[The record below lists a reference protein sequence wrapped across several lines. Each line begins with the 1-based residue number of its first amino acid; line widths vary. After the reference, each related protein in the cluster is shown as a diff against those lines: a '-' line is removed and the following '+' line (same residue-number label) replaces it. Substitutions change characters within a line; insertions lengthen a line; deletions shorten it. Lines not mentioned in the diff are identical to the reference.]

1 MSPLPSWLRRGS
13 EERRPTEPRLGG
25 DAGSARG
32 GRGADLGP
40 PVSVAPAKA
49 GTSGDANQ
57 ALVFQAAALVL
68 TYPEAELLTRLDTID
83 AALSGTEAEPSF
95 APLLGHLRRRTLSQ
109 LQSFHIQEF
118 DLSRRHALHLSY
130 WTDGDTRRRGE
141 VLAEIKGV
149 YRESGLLVDTGGE
162 LPDYLPMVL
171 EFAVAD
177 PERGVALLQRF
188 RASVELLRLGLAKDG
203 LPHAGVLEAV
213 CACLPGESPQT
224 HAEVQAR
231 YGEARPVEFVGLD
244 SVESLLQRR
253 PSNGQPDAIG
263 GQPGIGHEAGGRPAS
278 ASRHPRE
285 GGDLVTSSRGGS

>member
-1 MSPLPSWLRRGS
+1 
-13 EERRPTEPRLGG
+13 
-25 DAGSARG
+25 
-32 GRGADLGP
+32 
-40 PVSVAPAKA
+40 
-49 GTSGDANQ
+49 
-57 ALVFQAAALVL
+57 VFQAAALIL

-83 AALSGTEAEPSF
+83 AALAGTNAAESF
-95 APLLGHLRRRTLSQ
+95 APILSHLRGKGLSK

-149 YRESGLLVDTGGE
+149 YRESGLVVDTGGE

-177 PERGVALLQRF
+177 PERGLALLQRF
-188 RASVELLRLGLAKDG
+188 RASLELLRLGLTKDG

-213 CACLPGESPQT
+213 CNCLPGESPRT

-231 YGEARPVEFVGLD
+231 YGETRPVEFVGLD
-244 SVESLLQRR
+244 SVESLLQR
-253 PSNGQPDAIG
+253 PQTTD
-263 GQPGIGHEAGGRPAS
+263 GRPDS
-278 ASRHPRE
+278 ASHPSPARHPRE
-285 GGDLVTSSRGGS
+285 GGDLVTSSRGGSPR